1 MFGDRLIRE
10 FGESARYFRQ
20 HLSLRSSVD
29 YDSHRTCVCIEA
41 CVWACC
47 TRSSHISAENLKFE
61 AGSTIA
67 DFARPPVRLQNCGH
81 NSQARKDHL
90 IFFMLVARLEF
101 MAFDQ
106 LLISLLLGCRLAIV
120 IFLRRLFKCCLD
132 VLIQFRLLNFKLVGL
147 AFCTPRDVG
156 CNSPRFVL
164 GPCISLH
171 SLSRGGSS
179 VDVGH
184 DVRFGSSRDMTIA
197 PPTPATFVHLF
208 H

>member
-29 YDSHRTCVCIEA
+29 CDSHRTCVCIEA
-41 CVWACC
+41 CVWARC

-67 DFARPPVRLQNCGH
+67 DFARPPMGLQNCGH
-81 NSQARKDHL
+81 NSQSRKDHL

-106 LLISLLLGCRLAIV
+106 LLISLLLGCGLPIV
-120 IFLRRLFKCCLD
+120 IVLRRLFKRCVD
-132 VLIQFRLLNFKLVGL
+132 VLIQFRLLNFRSVGPPSV
-147 AFCTPRDVG
+147 TP
-156 CNSPRFVL
+156 
-164 GPCISLH
+164 
-171 SLSRGGSS
+171 
-179 VDVGH
+179 
-184 DVRFGSSRDMTIA
+184 SSRMLPSVIGS
-197 PPTPATFVHLF
+197 PGGCF
-208 H
+208 